1 MYWSRLGCEVVGS
14 SWQRASFSYSA
25 GGSISTLLR
34 YCSPGPNAITSG
46 MTVTPSSRAWS
57 GVKSQTELVNTLTM
71 EYTSA
76 HFIIY
81 IPYFIY

>member
-1 MYWSRLGCEVVGS
+1 
-14 SWQRASFSYSA
+14 
-25 GGSISTLLR
+25 
-34 YCSPGPNAITSG
+34 